1 MTRVSEEGRQHVSDS
16 TPMDEEEIPEEYDAS
31 EYYDSGRRWM
41 RADDLAGSKPLSVII
56 ADVDRSENL
65 RNKERTDLVLI
76 FHEMP
81 YRLRLN
87 KTNALAL
94 VDKYGRDY
102 RQWVGRSV
110 TLAVVPVTFQGR
122 SVPGIRILG

>member
-1 MTRVSEEGRQHVSDS
+1 MTQVSEEVRQHVSDS
-16 TPMDEEEIPEEYDAS
+16 TLTDEKEIPEEYNAS
-31 EYYDSGRRWM
+31 EYYDTGRRWM
-41 RADDLAGSKPLSVII
+41 RADDLTGSKPLSLII
-56 ADVDRSENL
+56 DDVDRSENL
-65 RNKERTDLVLI
+65 RNPERTDLVLI

-81 YRLRLN
+81 YKLRLN

-94 VDKYGRDY
+94 VAQYGRDY
-102 RQWVGRSV
+102 RRWVGRSV